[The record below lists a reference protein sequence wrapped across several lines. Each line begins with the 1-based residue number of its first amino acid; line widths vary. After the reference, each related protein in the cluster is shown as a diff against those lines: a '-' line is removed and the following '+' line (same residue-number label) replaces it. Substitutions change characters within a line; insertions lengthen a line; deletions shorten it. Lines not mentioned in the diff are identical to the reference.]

1 MKRLLI
7 AIIISIISLASC
19 TRTEHN
25 VSYERTEHN
34 EELVQLFSV
43 LSENH
48 KSFFNSVKRKDAYD
62 ILNSLLLKEEG
73 SEAEEFFDL
82 LRISAIA
89 HDSHTSVYADESVLS
104 AMHIIPVAFKKFGDR
119 LFIIAAGRDYEEL
132 IGKAVKEINGYSFSS
147 IIELSRDVIPNDNDV
162 FLSASLYS
170 NYMRILEFY
179 SYIGIS
185 DSSDSIEIETEDGLI
200 MEVKAASYSNQID
213 LVFAQKAI
221 PSTLNPYSIYSAMLL
236 PCEDALLINYHSC
249 SEMDGYPFNEFSDD
263 VLDLIRERGCRKI
276 IIDLR
281 YNGGGNSEIIR
292 PLIDGLK
299 EIKRSDDIAIYV
311 LIGEQTFSSAILNAE
326 MLKDQLGAVLAGN
339 PTGGSASHYGEVITD
354 ALPYSGIPFQ
364 YSTKYFRNKIKGP
377 IIPDIMIE
385 ENIDDYV
392 NGIDSALKALGL
404 I

>member
-1 MKRLLI
+1 MCLI
-7 AIIISIISLASC
+7 
-19 TRTEHN
+19 
-25 VSYERTEHN
+25 
-34 EELVQLFSV
+34 
-43 LSENH
+43 
-48 KSFFNSVKRKDAYD
+48 
-62 ILNSLLLKEEG
+62 
-73 SEAEEFFDL
+73 
-82 LRISAIA
+82 
-89 HDSHTSVYADESVLS
+89 
-104 AMHIIPVAFKKFGDR
+104 
-119 LFIIAAGRDYEEL
+119 
-132 IGKAVKEINGYSFSS
+132 SS
-147 IIELSRDVIPNDNDV
+147 
-162 FLSASLYS
+162 
-170 NYMRILEFY
+170 
-179 SYIGIS
+179 
-185 DSSDSIEIETEDGLI
+185 
-200 MEVKAASYSNQID
+200 
-213 LVFAQKAI
+213 
-221 PSTLNPYSIYSAMLL
+221 
-236 PCEDALLINYHSC
+236 
-249 SEMDGYPFNEFSDD
+249 
-263 VLDLIRERGCRKI
+263 ERGCRKI